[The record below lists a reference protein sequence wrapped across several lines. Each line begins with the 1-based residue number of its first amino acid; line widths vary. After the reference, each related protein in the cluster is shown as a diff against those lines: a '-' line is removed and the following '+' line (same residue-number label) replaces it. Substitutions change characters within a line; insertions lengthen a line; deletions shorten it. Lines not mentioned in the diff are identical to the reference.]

1 MTVSARRE
9 AARKRR
15 DYRSRSSH
23 RPIFGQ
29 PGLHLTPRP
38 GDLGTPCYVRK
49 YETRKAANAA
59 SPASAN
65 RGRRRAT
72 KAPAAALGTACR
84 GIAPTARSAIAATRT
99 ISRASWVSPE
109 PGRIFEARAP
119 RTPESGRR
127 GRGALIAAAASL
139 PLFPLTPLPEP
150 PAELESPAGAGS
162 AVEPQVLS
170 PATAVPTTSSR
181 RTTVCPRLRA
191 RIR

>member
-49 YETRKAANAA
+49 YETRKAASAA

-65 RGRRRAT
+65 KGRCRAT
-72 KAPAAALGTACR
+72 NAPAAALGTAWR
-84 GIAPTARSAIAATRT
+84 GIAPTASSAIAATRT
-99 ISRASWVSPE
+99 ISSASCVSPE
-109 PGRIFEARAP
+109 PGRSFAARAP
-119 RTPESGRR
+119 RTPAGRLAR
-127 GRGALIAAAASL
+127 GCLIAEAASL
-139 PLFPLTPLPEP
+139 PLSPLTPLLEPIVVPEL
-150 PAELESPAGAGS
+150 PAEPGS
-162 AVEPQVLS
+162 AFEPQLLW
-170 PATAVPTTSSR
+170 PATAVPTTSVLL
-181 RTTVCPRLRA
+181 TTVRP
-191 RIR
+191 